1 MKITLQPTHVG
12 TIPAGHEA
20 YTVNCH
26 EDDGTELVLFNA
38 VWDGKALT
46 AINGTRKMPA
56 DPVAAADT
64 MELAA
69 EALAKRFVPPPALT
83 PDSVVDQP

>member
-1 MKITLQPTHVG
+1 MKITMQPTHVG
-12 TIPAGHEA
+12 TLPAGHEA

-46 AINGTRKMPA
+46 AINGTRKLPA

-69 EALAKRFVPPPALT
+69 KNLAESFLATNAAVGDAI
-83 PDSVVDQP
+83 SQA